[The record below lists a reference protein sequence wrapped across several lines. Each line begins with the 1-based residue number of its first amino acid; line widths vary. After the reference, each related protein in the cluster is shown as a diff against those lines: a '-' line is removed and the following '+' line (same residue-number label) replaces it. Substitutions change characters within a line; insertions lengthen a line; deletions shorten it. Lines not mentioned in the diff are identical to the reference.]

1 MLVRDCVLV
10 KDFKRRQVVIKE
22 LTAKVWLCLLC
33 KEKPE
38 ELTRT
43 KLLGHLT
50 NNHFSKEL
58 AKDFGAVE
66 EGSECTFC
74 VQDQKTSAFKI
85 NLK

>member
-1 MLVRDCVLV
+1 MLVKDFVLV
-10 KDFKRRQVVIKE
+10 KDFERRQVVIKE
-22 LTAKVWLCLLC
+22 FTAKVSLCLLC
-33 KEKPE
+33 KEKP
-38 ELTRT
+38 

-74 VQDQKTSAFKI
+74 VQDQKPSAFKI

>member
-1 MLVRDCVLV
+1 MLVKDFVLV
-10 KDFKRRQVVIKE
+10 KDFERRQVVIKE
-22 LTAKVWLCLLC
+22 FTAKVWLCLLC
-33 KEKPE
+33 KEKP
-38 ELTRT
+38 

>member
-1 MLVRDCVLV
+1 M
-10 KDFKRRQVVIKE
+10 
-22 LTAKVWLCLLC
+22 LC

-58 AKDFGAVE
+58 AKDLGAVE
-66 EGSECTFC
+66 EDNE
-74 VQDQKTSAFKI
+74 A
-85 NLK
+85 